1 MRSLGLSAKLA
12 ASFGAL
18 IAMIVLSGAVGYY
31 STERRIRTL
40 TEATFSLK
48 HEGAA
53 TSVEI
58 GVRKQ
63 IRSALGYV
71 FNGKEA
77 SLQQYGQDKQ
87 EVSQRMAELERVL
100 SAKKDEA
107 LLARIQ
113 ASADRISVLTETQIA
128 LRRRNRN
135 REASNI
141 AFGPAMTEAMTNVV
155 AECHELEVHEASLA
169 EDRIHAE
176 YQTESQANQIIL
188 LLVAGGVLLGIFTG
202 VLIVRSVN
210 GRMAGML
217 GMIQE
222 ISAGNLTVDNVEFE
236 PGDELGEAGN
246 ALNGLRD
253 SLRKMV
259 RSIAAT
265 AEHLTAAS
273 EQIFEN
279 SQTASDSSGRVAQAA
294 HQSGQV
300 VKEALDTMRR
310 IADSSRTVS
319 ARITKLGNSSEQIG
333 KLVAGVDKIAD
344 QINLL
349 ALNAAIEAARAGEQG
364 RGFAVVAD
372 EVRKLAERTSQA
384 TKEIAAL
391 IESIQVEARSALEG
405 IESGT
410 HDVGIGVE
418 KTIKQISNLT
428 DDSSLAA
435 EQTAKSCAT
444 FSQIALDLQ
453 TLVSQFRLDDCSDS
467 DARTP
472 LHSQGNIPRRPK
484 DDNNSPNKIR
494 GGPFKTQAARAGAG
508 R

>member
-1 MRSLGLSAKLA
+1 LA

-77 SLQQYGQDKQ
+77 SLQQYEQDKQ
-87 EVSQRMAELERVL
+87 EVSQRLEELERVF
-100 SAKKDEA
+100 SPEKDEA
-107 LLARIQ
+107 KDKAVLARIHS
-113 ASADRISVLTETQIA
+113 SADRIRVLTETQIA

-141 AFGPAMTEAMTNVV
+141 AFGPAMTEAMTNEV
-155 AECHELEVHEASLA
+155 AECHELEAWEDSLA
-169 EDRIHAE
+169 EQRIHAE
-176 YQTESQANQIIL
+176 YQAESEANKITL
-188 LLVAGGVLLGIFTG
+188 LLVASGVLLGILTG
-202 VLIVRSVN
+202 VLVVRSISRSV
-210 GRMAGML
+210 AGML
-217 GMIQE
+217 RMIQE
-222 ISAGNLTVDNVEFE
+222 ISAGNLTADNVEFE
-236 PGDELGEAGN
+236 PGDELGEARV
-246 ALNGLRD
+246 ALNRLRD
-253 SLRKMV
+253 SLGEMV

-265 AEHLTAAS
+265 TEHLAAAS
-273 EQIFEN
+273 EQTFEN

-418 KTIKQISNLT
+418 KTIQQISNLT